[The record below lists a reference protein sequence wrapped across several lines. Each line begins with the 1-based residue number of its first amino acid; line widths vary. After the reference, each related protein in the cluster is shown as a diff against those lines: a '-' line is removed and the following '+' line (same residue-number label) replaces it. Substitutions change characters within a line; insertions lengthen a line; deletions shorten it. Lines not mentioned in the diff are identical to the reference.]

1 MKESFKTFVQV
12 LGCAVLLLAGPS
24 AITARS
30 DAIFAIG
37 EEDFLM
43 NGKPF
48 AIRSGEMHYPRIPR
62 EYWTHRLRMA
72 HAMGLNTVSTYVFWN
87 VHEPQPGKFDFSGNA
102 DIAEFC
108 RLAQREGLKVLLRPG
123 PYICGEW
130 DFGGL
135 PWWLLKDPKVRV
147 RTRNPVFL
155 DACRRYFKALGEQLA
170 RLQITKGGPIIM
182 VQVENEYDGFGHDGQ
197 YIVALRDALVE
208 AGFEVPFFSS
218 EMTWSVR
225 KNADDGL
232 FRTVGL
238 GRNPVADFQSLRA
251 VQPSGP
257 LMAGE
262 CYTGWFD
269 RWGRGSVRS
278 GNSSNL
284 VNTLRWMLNHGTSFN
299 LYMAHGG
306 TSFGFFAG
314 ANDGPY
320 LPQPTSYDY
329 DAPIS
334 EAGWDTPK
342 FYAVREL
349 LAKSLAPGETLP
361 EVPKRNPV
369 IQIPPIE
376 ALEVAPI
383 TVNLPEAKRATHPQP
398 MELYDQ
404 PAGCVL
410 YRTKLPKGGGERLLI
425 REVHDYAIVLLNGK
439 TIATLDRGRKQD
451 SVVLPPRK
459 EETTLDLLVEAMGR
473 VNFGDRMFDCKGIT
487 EKVELVKGSSPQELI
502 DWEVFNLPLNKEEL
516 STLKF
521 QKGQAEGPAFY
532 RARFALR
539 EVGDTFLDMREW
551 GKGVVWVNGHNL
563 GRFWAIGPQQ
573 TLYCPGPWLKKGAN
587 ELVVLELNGAK
598 KHSVAGLT
606 EPILNEMNPRAT
618 GRVHR
623 TPDQALNLTNLQPI
637 HSGSFAP
644 GGAWQTLKFTPTKGR
659 YFCLE
664 ALNSYH
670 DDEYATCA
678 ELDLL
683 DADAR
688 ALPRHGWKII
698 YADSE
703 EVLAEDGGGDN
714 VLDSRSDTYWHTQ
727 WEISKP
733 KHPHQLVIDLGRE
746 ETIGGLRYLPRQDK
760 PNGQIRDFR
769 LFLSTKPLPG
779 L

>member
-238 GRNPVADFQSLRA
+238 GRNPADDFQSLRA

-262 CYTGWFD
+262 CYTGGFD

-502 DWEVFNLPLNKEEL
+502 DWEVFNLPL
-516 STLKF
+516 
-521 QKGQAEGPAFY
+521 
-532 RARFALR
+532 
-539 EVGDTFLDMREW
+539 
-551 GKGVVWVNGHNL
+551 
-563 GRFWAIGPQQ
+563 
-573 TLYCPGPWLKKGAN
+573 KKGAN
-587 ELVVLELNGAK
+587 ELVVLKLNGAK

-623 TPDQALNLTNLQPI
+623 TPDQALNLRNLQPI

-664 ALNSYH
+664 SLNSYADH
-670 DDEYATCA
+670 EYATCA

-688 ALPRHGWKII
+688 ALPRYGWKII